1 MKSEQLV
8 AALLG
13 PAVALACAAGA
24 MANEDADARFRGPPS
39 YDLV

>member
-24 MANEDADARFRGPPS
+24 MATRPMSPLNTPLS
-39 YDLV
+39 